1 MFFRA
6 KKIRKDCR
14 FVDGFFLDK
23 GMFLEDN
30 IRGGGLGLNG

>member
-1 MFFRA
+1 MCFLRQ
-6 KKIRKDCR
+6 KKRKDCR